1 MMSHTWLPILG
12 NVARA
17 ARTARLGALL
27 GTMRDTADMAFSRMG
42 TPPLSLRVGDL
53 KLYGFLRHR
62 SFLES
67 VAQGH
72 AAFSRQLFEDSL
84 KPGMVVVDGGAHIG
98 LYSLLASQRV
108 GEHGVVIAFEP
119 DPYNYR
125 ALAFNIKQNR
135 CRNVVILPKALS
147 STVGKQRFYQH
158 PSTISSSFVDRE
170 DVERGRPREVEIT
183 ALDNELDGLPDDP
196 MLIKLDVEGAELL
209 VLRGMRNLLGRGMCS
224 VILLELH
231 PTILHQSGNRPEDV
245 FRELER
251 YRFSLQMIDEE
262 KHTLVPVTSTATI
275 PKANFYC
282 RRGTE

>member
-1 MMSHTWLPILG
+1 MLPILG
-12 NVARA
+12 SVARA
-17 ARTARLGALL
+17 ARAAGLGSLL
-27 GTMRDTADMAFSRMG
+27 GTIRDTVDTAFSQMR
-42 TPPLSLRVGDL
+42 TPPLSLRMGEITL
-53 KLYGFLRHR
+53 HGFLRHR

-67 VAQGH
+67 VAEGH
-72 AAFSRQLFEDSL
+72 GALSRQLFVDSL

-108 GEHGVVIAFEP
+108 GDRGVVIAFEP

-125 ALAFNIKQNR
+125 ALAFNIKENR

-170 DVERGRPREVEIT
+170 DLERGRPREVDIT
-183 ALDNELDGLPDDP
+183 ALDNELDGLPGDP

-209 VLRGMRNLLGRGMCS
+209 ALRGMRNLLGRGMCS

-231 PTILHQSGNRPEDV
+231 PTILRQSGNRPEEV

-251 YRFSLQMIDEE
+251 YRFSMQMIDEE
-262 KHTLVPVTSTATI
+262 TQTLVPVTSTAAL

-282 RRGTE
+282 RRGIE